1 MKKVLTIA
9 LSLLL
14 VLAFAGCAAAPT
26 ETADVPAETAETPA
40 ETSEAPAETGE
51 EPAETGTS
59 GEIKIG
65 VSFVSLQEER
75 FVRERDI
82 METYVAEKYPDAE
95 MLFQGADYDPNKQY
109 TQCENLIAQGI
120 DVLVVTPKDKAIG
133 ASIAEMAKAENIPVI
148 AYDEAID
155 DTDLDAFVTFSLFET
170 GKLMAQ
176 YAVDNVP
183 TGNYYIM
190 EGDQTHFN
198 AQECSRGKFEVLQP
212 LIDSGDITIVGQQ
225 WCANWDP
232 EVALSNME
240 NALTDAEANGITI
253 DAVVCSNDG
262 MATGVIQALDQVGLA
277 GTVIV
282 TGQDAELSA
291 CQRIVEGT
299 QSMTVYKEIVN
310 LAQSAIDTAV
320 ALATGQEF
328 ESNNVYNNGF
338 KDVPAINPAMFA
350 VDKNNI
356 DDTVIADGWL
366 AKEDVYANVQ

>member
-14 VLAFAGCAAAPT
+14 VLAFAGCAAAPV
-26 ETADVPAETAETPA
+26 ETA
-40 ETSEAPAETGE
+40 EAPAETGE
-51 EPAETGTS
+51 APAETGETPAET
-59 GEIKIG
+59 GEAVAGTDIKIG

-75 FVRERDI
+75 FVRERDY

-95 MLFQGADYDPNKQY
+95 MVFQGADYDPNKQY
-109 TQCENLIAQGI
+109 TQCENLIAQEI
-120 DVLVVTPKDKAIG
+120 DVLIINPKDKAIG
-133 ASIAEMAKAENIPVI
+133 ASIVEMAKAENIPVI

-155 DTDLDAFVTFSLFET
+155 DADLDAFVTFSLFET

-176 YAVDNVP
+176 YAVDQVP

-198 AQECSRGKFEVLQP
+198 AQECSRGKYEVLQP

-225 WCANWDP
+225 WSANWDP

-240 NALTDAEANGITI
+240 NALTDAEANGYTI
-253 DAVVCSNDG
+253 DAVICSNDG

-299 QSMTVYKEIVN
+299 QSMTVYKEIYN
-310 LAQSAIDTAV
+310 LATSAIDTAV

-328 ESNNVYNNGF
+328 ESNNIYNNGF